1 MKRDKMFSVIR
12 LVLVGIFAIPWIVVP
27 LWLVL
32 VSSFKTPGEAA
43 RLQLTLPAEWAIVE
57 NYTAVFTQGGYGK
70 ALVNS
75 LLVSVPTIIVVVLVG
90 AAAAWAFGRSRRVSM
105 QTVFYA
111 IALSM
116 LVPPTLIPT
125 IYLLREIGLN
135 GSMLGYVLV
144 MIGTRM
150 GVLVFLATGFV
161 RNMPVDLEAA
171 AEIDGANRLQ
181 VFFQIIL
188 PLLSP
193 VLFVGGIFIL
203 VTVWGDFFFAQ
214 FLIPGTATQT
224 LPLSLYSFAS
234 SSAQTLRWNLVFAH
248 VAMTGLPLLIAF
260 ILAQR
265 KVIGGLSEGAVKG

>member
-1 MKRDKMFSVIR
+1 MKRDRIFSAIR
-12 LVLVGIFAIPWIVVP
+12 LVLVSIFAIPWIVVP
-27 LWLVL
+27 PWLVL
-32 VSSFKTPGEAA
+32 VSSFQAPGEAA
-43 RLQLTLPAEWAIVE
+43 RLELTLPTEWAVVE

-75 LLVSVPTIIVVVLVG
+75 LLVSVPTIVVVVLVG